1 MLHSQFPF
9 PFFGNWQNFACLFSK
24 HRLKK
29 SEVGAPPKKNMMQ
42 LVMKIFASVFTGGG
56 LGVMVVYA
64 GETGLWLE
72 SQETEPWCHAKWGIS
87 LGMAT

>member
-1 MLHSQFPF
+1 MHLIFYNGSE
-9 PFFGNWQNFACLFSK
+9 
-24 HRLKK
+24 

-72 SQETEPWCHAKWGIS
+72 SQETVPWWPSGRK
-87 LGMAT
+87 LGNSASTYWE

>member
-1 MLHSQFPF
+1 
-9 PFFGNWQNFACLFSK
+9 
-24 HRLKK
+24 
-29 SEVGAPPKKNMMQ
+29 MMQ

-72 SQETEPWCHAKWGIS
+72 SQETVPWWPSGRK
-87 LGMAT
+87 LGNSASTYWE